1 MRTLVAVAGGT
12 LIGLSAVLSAQTPRN
27 AAFEVASIKPNKSDA
42 QPMGLVGGM
51 PGGVR
56 FTNLGLR
63 DLIRRAYRLS
73 DYQVLGGPSWI
84 NSERFDVLAK
94 ANGTP
99 SVNEKWAMVRALL
112 AERFKLKAHTEMR
125 NLPIYRLLRVRKDG
139 KLGPRLTRSSKP
151 CVEGQILPCAVMGI
165 SRSGELSAR
174 VDTIDDFIRRGLM
187 FILGVTVIDQT
198 GLQGHFDIDLRWT
211 PESPALPFA
220 DRAATESAA
229 DASSIF
235 TALREQLGL
244 RLEPSKGPVEVLVID
259 SVDHPTEN

>member
-1 MRTLVAVAGGT
+1 
-12 LIGLSAVLSAQTPRN
+12 
-27 AAFEVASIKPNKSDA
+27 
-42 QPMGLVGGM
+42 
-51 PGGVR
+51 
-56 FTNLGLR
+56 
-63 DLIRRAYRLS
+63 
-73 DYQVLGGPSWI
+73 VLGGPNWI
-84 NSERFDVLAK
+84 NAERFDVLAK
-94 ANGTP
+94 ANGNP

-112 AERFKLKAHTEMR
+112 ADRFKLKAHTETR

-198 GLQGHFDIDLRWT
+198 GLQGNFDIDLRWT
-211 PESPALPFA
+211 PESPALPLP
-220 DRAATESAA
+220 DRGATESAA
-229 DASSIF
+229 DAPSIF

-244 RLEPSKGPVEVLVID
+244 KLEPGKGPVEVLVID
-259 SVDHPTEN
+259 SVEHPTEN